1 MLADNY
7 VLRRWEN
14 VGDATLDGVELSYRQ
29 DLLFLPSWLQL
40 VQAWV
45 NVTRLRV
52 GGRNAADF
60 VGFSPETLTAG
71 LNYIRPRFSV
81 RLTAAYQAETKRAEV
96 VVTPGTSTEG
106 FIPQSTYEYQA
117 AYTRYG
123 VSAEYAWSKRFAFYV
138 NWDDVLAGDRLLY
151 RRAPDTPAFAQ
162 TAQRYVSPS
171 YIVIGLK
178 GSF

>member
-1 MLADNY
+1 
-7 VLRRWEN
+7 
-14 VGDATLDGVELSYRQ
+14 
-29 DLLFLPSWLQL
+29 
-40 VQAWV
+40 
-45 NVTRLRV
+45 
-52 GGRNAADF
+52 
-60 VGFSPETLTAG
+60 VGFSPDSLSAG

-96 VVTPGTSTEG
+96 LATPGTQAEG
-106 FIPQSTYEYQA
+106 FIPPSTYEYQS

-123 VSAEYAWSKRFAFYV
+123 ISAEYALSKKFALYL
-138 NWDDVLAGDRLLY
+138 NWDDVLAKDRFLY

-171 YIVIGLK
+171 YIVIGVK